1 MQHKITVIIPAYN
14 SLGSLE
20 RAVDSARE
28 QTLGFENIRVILADD
43 ASSDGTGELCDE
55 LAARYPNV
63 DAIHLEKN
71 SGSPGSPRNLAL
83 PLVRSPYVMFLDDD
97 DRLEPDGCRLLY
109 EAAESTG
116 ADVVS
121 GGCRAESDEKIEGFD
136 PNSEL
141 FRNEGLSEGFYD
153 LAALTEQNCLAF
165 CIGVCTKLYRMD
177 IINKYSLR
185 FADGDVCE
193 DNPFLYLYTLLS
205 KTGYIVTGDV
215 FVRTARSASLSRSH
229 SARFFVG
236 LARAMGKGLA
246 RARELG
252 IERRYEELLGLAGL
266 LEHML
271 DCLLADGRELPTD
284 ELREIF
290 AEWKDAF
297 LRAYEGAVKIHSPY
311 AKILARSAAC
321 GDMASALYDF
331 AALRDFYHQRRSELE
346 GIFSSNT
353 WRLAARA
360 QRLFG
365 GKR

>member
-1 MQHKITVIIPAYN
+1 MEHKITVIIPAYN

-20 RAVDSARE
+20 RAVDSARA

-43 ASSDGTGELCDE
+43 CSDDGTAGLCDE

-97 DRLEPDGCRLLY
+97 DRLEPDGCRLLF
-109 EAAESTG
+109 EAAERTG

-121 GGCRAESDEKIEGFD
+121 GGCRAVSDEKIAGFD

-141 FRNEGLSEGFYD
+141 FRNEGLDEGFYD
-153 LAALTEQNCLAF
+153 LKALTEQNCLAF

-193 DNPFLYLYTLLS
+193 DNPFLYLYTLVS
-205 KTGYIVTGDV
+205 KTGYIVKGDV
-215 FVRTARSASLSRSH
+215 FVRTARSCSLSRRH
-229 SARFFVG
+229 SARFYAG
-236 LARAMGKGLA
+236 LARAIGKGLA

-252 IERRYEELLGLAGL
+252 LERRYEELLSLAGL

-271 DCLLADGRELPTD
+271 DCLLADRPEHTPE

-290 AEWKDAF
+290 TQSSDVF
-297 LRAYEGAVKIHSPY
+297 SRAYRGAIKIHSPY
-311 AKILARSAAC
+311 AKILARSAAS
-321 GDMASALYDF
+321 GDIESALFDF
-331 AALRDFYHQRRSELE
+331 AALRDFYHQRREELE
-346 GIFSSNT
+346 GIFSSRT
-353 WRLAARA
+353 WKLARIA
-360 QRLFG
+360 QRLSG
-365 GKR
+365 GGR